1 MAILGV
7 SSDTFMK
14 GMKGKKVLVAQ
25 SCPTHFNPLDGS
37 LSVSSVCG
45 IFQVRILE
53 TVAISFSRKSSQPWD
68 QTGVSYIA
76 GRFFII

>member
-25 SCPTHFNPLDGS
+25 SCPTHFNP
-37 LSVSSVCG
+37 
-45 IFQVRILE
+45 
-53 TVAISFSRKSSQPWD
+53 P
-68 QTGVSYIA
+68 
-76 GRFFII
+76 GR